1 MDNNAM
7 NLFSSLLSNPD
18 ALKNIKDIIGNIDI
32 NKNSNENEE
41 KAEVY
46 TEQSKSDM
54 TFLNDILNKSVSSD
68 LLQRVNSAYSVYSS
82 NSTPGIR
89 LLEALSPYLSSKR
102 VNNLEKVKTVIK
114 VTNAFSEF
122 NKK

>member
-1 MDNNAM
+1 M

-18 ALKNIKDIIGNIDI
+18 ALKNIKDVIGNIDI
-32 NKNSNENEE
+32 NKNNNENEE
-41 KAEVY
+41 KADVY
-46 TEQSKSDM
+46 TEHSKNDM
-54 TFLNDILNKSVSSD
+54 TFLNDILNKSISGD
-68 LLQRVNSAYSVYSS
+68 LLQKVNNAYSVYSS

-89 LLEALSPYLSSKR
+89 LLEALTPYLSSKR

-114 VTNAFSEF
+114 VTNAVSEF